1 MEKADPVQMRK
12 ALEVVQA
19 FKENMILFVPM
30 PVLDEDDKRELY
42 RKVHDRLDV
51 ILSECDNATGQEDN
65 DLCDR

>member
-19 FKENMILFVPM
+19 FKENMILFVPV

-51 ILSECDNATGQEDN
+51 ILSECDNATEQEDDDICN
-65 DLCDR
+65 R